1 MNKDNWIKK
10 NKEESHHV
18 SILMQRIAELE
29 KWEER
34 WSKRCQRQQD
44 RIVELEKQLELHKN
58 AHHKCVEM
66 MQAKQSEPV
75 AWTWFSSEENTSPY
89 TQMTGYTTECWSWN
103 KPDESVKVDE
113 GTLMPLYTTPQTK
126 PLSDEEI
133 IKIYNSIRSD
143 KDMTWEEWC
152 KEEIEFARAIEKEHG
167 IK

>member
-1 MNKDNWIKK
+1 
-10 NKEESHHV
+10 
-18 SILMQRIAELE
+18 MQRIA
-29 KWEER
+29 
-34 WSKRCQRQQD
+34 
-44 RIVELEKQLELHKN
+44 ELEKQLELHKN

-89 TQMTGYTTECWSWN
+89 TQMTGYTTECWSRN

-113 GTLMPLYTTPQTK
+113 GTLIPLYTTPQTK

-133 IKIYNSIRSD
+133 IKIFNQIWNAGGNTNGVMHR
-143 KDMTWEEWC
+143 
-152 KEEIEFARAIEKEHG
+152 FARAIEERHG